1 MLRLRSGEKR
11 SEDTKDGYVRTL
23 DRAVYGDVH
32 GESLSGE
39 SKAVVLKLSQ
49 AKASVEWREQ

>member
-11 SEDTKDGYVRTL
+11 SEGTKDGYVRTL

-49 AKASVEWREQ
+49 AKASVEW